1 VQQKCTGCHPA
12 ALVVGRKQQPV
23 SFHSLACFAAGLTMM
38 GFKKYIGLSTLL
50 ACGVGYHAFST
61 REQCALLR
69 ALPCCVPFPLTCV
82 LDVRCA
88 VCVVMRKGTF
98 LSSLA
103 TGSCCCTKAVL

>member
-1 VQQKCTGCHPA
+1 
-12 ALVVGRKQQPV
+12 
-23 SFHSLACFAAGLTMM
+23 MM

-61 REQCALLR
+61 REQCALLL
-69 ALPCCVPFPLTCV
+69 ALSCFVPFPLTCV

-103 TGSCCCTKAVL
+103 TGSCCCTKALLKNDCILILQSAYSAAKAGMNANEL